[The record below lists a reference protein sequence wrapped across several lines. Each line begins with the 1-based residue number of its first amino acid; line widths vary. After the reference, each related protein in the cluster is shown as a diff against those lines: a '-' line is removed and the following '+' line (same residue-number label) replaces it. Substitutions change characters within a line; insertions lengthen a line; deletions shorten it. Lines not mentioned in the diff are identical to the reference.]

1 MEGIPR
7 AGHKLYI
14 CFSGITTWV
23 TFTKMQSNAAI
34 ILTLDIS
41 TIASIALKTWLLQAI
56 FLSHEYIMIVA
67 KAFCIQC
74 IAIHS
79 YHIQ

>member
-41 TIASIALKTWLLQAI
+41 TIASIALIYFKNL
-56 FLSHEYIMIVA
+56 VA
-67 KAFCIQC
+67 SSNFFISWVYNDCCQSIL
-74 IAIHS
+74 HTM
-79 YHIQ
+79 HNHT